1 MTTPLGDLPDWQ
13 TIVNPPIL
21 PVSLAQQTG
30 GLNGTLIQS
39 SSPFRV
45 WGLWISALFSS
56 NASYVAA
63 LNNVASQI
71 KDGAGN
77 VLLEVD
83 LDIRVANTAQHAEL
97 SLAIPGFTPALIG
110 GFYTVTL
117 ATGASPVNTDYR
129 ASAGLFYSAP

>member
-21 PVSLAQQTG
+21 PASISNQTG
-30 GLNGTLIQS
+30 GLNGTLLQS
-39 SSPFRV
+39 TSPFRV

-56 NASYVAA
+56 NAAYAAA
-63 LNNVASQI
+63 LNNIASQI

-77 VLLEVD
+77 VLLEID

-97 SLAIPGFTPALIG
+97 SLNIPGFTPALIG
-110 GFYTVTL
+110 GFYTITL
-117 ATGASPVNTDYR
+117 STGASPANTDYR
-129 ASAGLFYSAP
+129 ASAGLFYSVP